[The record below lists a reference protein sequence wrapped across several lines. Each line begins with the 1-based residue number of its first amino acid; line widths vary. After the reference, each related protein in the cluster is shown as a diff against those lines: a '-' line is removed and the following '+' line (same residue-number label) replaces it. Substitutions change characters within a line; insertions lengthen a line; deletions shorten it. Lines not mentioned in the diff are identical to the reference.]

1 MKKQKTQNHINLE
14 TLAGGAFA
22 EKLNK
27 ALVEVA
33 ENIQDPN
40 TEATA
45 KRTIT
50 ISLKFAPNKNR
61 QLVNASIAITSKLAA
76 AEAIDTQIVMGTN
89 LKTGAVEIAE
99 YDSTQGQLSM
109 YDAIE
114 DEEPDEE
121 QEPAQAP
128 YNPTDKVLDLRKRT
142 KAPETNTVLVP
153 GRDYDTET
161 GEVYEELG
169 QLKEK
174 YKIAAQA

>member
-22 EKLNK
+22 EKLDK

-50 ISLKFAPNKNR
+50 ITLKFSPNKTR
-61 QLVNASIAITSKLAA
+61 QLVGTSIAITSKLAA
-76 AEAIDTQIVMGTN
+76 TEAIDTQIVMGTN
-89 LKTGAVEIAE
+89 LKTGAVELAE
-99 YDSTQGQLSM
+99 YDGMLEQLPMFST
-109 YDAIE
+109 AE
-114 DEEPDEE
+114 DEEPVE
-121 QEPAQAP
+121 EPAEEPETTQAQ
-128 YNPTDKVLDLRKRT
+128 YQPTDKVLDLRKRRT
-142 KAPETNTVLVP
+142 AQGTNTVLVP

-161 GEVYEELG
+161 GEVYEKAE
-169 QLKEK
+169 
-174 YKIAAQA
+174 QA